1 MQVRGDT
8 MVATFDGV
16 NGEDSNAS
24 TCLQDALPGRGRP
37 GRRHLLD
44 LNYDAQTAKFDVAL
58 ATCIA
63 NPPGG
68 AHNATLSPDG
78 TWLGISNCCSD
89 WAIDVVDLRGDPTL
103 RYRVIDAS
111 KADATQV
118 PGRRRVH
125 VRDDEASRTARARRA
140 CGGRTTST
148 SRATARRSTS
158 PRSTRRGS
166 STSSRI
172 LSGKVRP
179 IAFISNFTE
188 SNDIMNPHNIEISHQ
203 ADVTKDGKVLVVSD
217 ERGGGLSNTECNT
230 GPGGVIGGAALLRAR
245 AGLRASRR
253 RRPHRPSNPVKIG
266 DFFIPNPMLAY
277 DPLQAVLDST
287 SPRTERACT
296 AHVFRL
302 GGNGSTSPGP
312 IAERL
317 RRRVAA
323 RADASCRR
331 RGTAPACG

>member
-1 MQVRGDT
+1 MRTDR
-8 MVATFDGV
+8 
-16 NGEDSNAS
+16 AS
-24 TCLQDALPGRGRP
+24 TSTRWT
-37 GRRHLLD
+37 
-44 LNYDAQTAKFDVAL
+44 DAQTAKFAVAL

-111 KADATQV
+111 KADATRCPAGAAFTCV
-118 PGRRRVH
+118 TMSKPDGSSASGLWRPHDVH
-125 VRDDEASRTARARRA
+125 FSARRQDIYVA
-140 CGGRTTST
+140 AINST
-148 SRATARRSTS
+148 WIVDVSK
-158 PRSTRRGS
+158 
-166 STSSRI
+166 I

-230 GPGGVIGGAALLRAR
+230 GPGGVIGGLHFFALAPVS
-245 AGLRASRR
+245 ASRR
-253 RRPHRPSNPVKIG
+253 RRPHRR
-266 DFFIPNPMLAY
+266 
-277 DPLQAVLDST
+277 
-287 SPRTERACT
+287 RT
-296 AHVFRL
+296 
-302 GGNGSTSPGP
+302 P
-312 IAERL
+312 
-317 RRRVAA
+317 
-323 RADASCRR
+323 
-331 RGTAPACG
+331 